1 MLSVYLAMVGTD
13 EEKDTITRLYKTY
26 KKFLFSIS
34 MSILNN
40 YADAEDAVHETFV
53 RIIKNL
59 SKIKDVESTKTK
71 SFVAIIVRN
80 ICYDMLRKGSR
91 ETLFDD
97 SDLKEYIVA
106 DTEKEAEIRL
116 DYESVMNN
124 IHHLSPLLKNI
135 ATLYF
140 VMQYSVS
147 EIGEIH
153 ELSDSAVYAGIS
165 RARRI
170 LAAKK
175 GENKYE

>member
-1 MLSVYLAMVGTD
+1 
-13 EEKDTITRLYKTY
+13 
-26 KKFLFSIS
+26 
-34 MSILNN
+34 
-40 YADAEDAVHETFV
+40 
-53 RIIKNL
+53 
-59 SKIKDVESTKTK
+59 
-71 SFVAIIVRN
+71 
-80 ICYDMLRKGSR
+80 MLRKGSR

-97 SDLKEYIVA
+97 SDLKEYIVT

-124 IHHLSPLLKNI
+124 IHHLSPILKNI

-147 EIGEIH
+147 EIGEIL